1 MKHLLSREQLLT
13 ESLGTGSI
21 IFVNGQEKDGMKKLY
36 VTHIKGY
43 KDLGRA
49 TMYFLANDFYRV
61 KKEGD
66 SLKAVKVGFDNEDQL
81 RKALSIKKGGEIVSI
96 VGNWKKTPWHKE
108 SVKYT
113 SIESALRE
121 FKPRILGNGDLLL
134 ESSQASPDFDDAYN
148 LAFVDVFE
156 TIFFNKKSVDILAY
170 TVDGLEE
177 AVDAAIDR
185 ESKDDVAEWNVELT
199 ILFLDEKYTP
209 FIEAGVFN
217 RIEKVSISM
226 ASDISL
232 SSYYAG
238 GAWQTD
244 ASVEGTELVELYV
257 DGALPRKSFTD
268 EMVKLFDAVNEKVAK
283 MNDVKITQAI
293 TAVTR
298 ANWYSKFF

>member
-66 SLKAVKVGFDNEDQL
+66 SLKAVKVGFDNEEQL

-121 FKPRILGNGDLLL
+121 FKHRILGNGELLL
-134 ESSQASPDFDDAYN
+134 ESAQALPDFDDAYN
-148 LAFVDVFE
+148 MAFVDVLE
-156 TIFFNKKSVDILAY
+156 TIFFDKKSVDILAH
-170 TVDGLEE
+170 TADGLEE
-177 AVDAAIDR
+177 AVDSAIDR
-185 ESKDDVAEWNVELT
+185 ESRDDVAEWNVELT
-199 ILFLDEKYTP
+199 VLFLDEKYTP
-209 FIEAGVFN
+209 FIEAGMFN
-217 RIEKVSISM
+217 RIEKISISM

-232 SSYYAG
+232 TSYYAG
-238 GAWQTD
+238 GVHGTD
-244 ASVEGTELVELYV
+244 AHVEGTELVELSIA
-257 DGALPRKSFTD
+257 DSLPGENFTD
-268 EMVKLFDAVNEKVAK
+268 PMRELFDAVNKKLAK
-283 MNDVKITQAI
+283 MDDVKITKAI
-293 TAVTR
+293 KAVTR